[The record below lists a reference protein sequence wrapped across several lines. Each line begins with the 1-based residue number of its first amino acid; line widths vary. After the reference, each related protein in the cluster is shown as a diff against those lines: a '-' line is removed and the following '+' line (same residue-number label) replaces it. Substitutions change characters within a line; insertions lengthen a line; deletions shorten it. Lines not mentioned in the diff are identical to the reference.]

1 MELTTGG
8 ESLAGKCV
16 LVTGGSTGIGRATIH
31 LLLREGAR
39 IVTCG
44 RNEKE
49 LEDAKADFRSEV
61 HTIVADLAEGEDLKR
76 LFKEVDEKLGGLD
89 ILINNAAIAAE
100 SVATTDYDEILY
112 AVKTNLVAYM
122 ACCHFAIPR
131 LKKRGRGDIINI
143 GSMSAVDRE
152 KGSDIYTATKTGT
165 EGFSHTLRP
174 MVAEDNIRVILIEPG
189 LVGTDMTARNYPP
202 EKQREMQEKHE
213 MLMSEDI
220 AECVRFA
227 LIQPRRCDVFHM
239 RVEPHIQTE
248 E

>member
-1 MELTTGG
+1 MELTTGAQTL
-8 ESLAGKCV
+8 SGKLV
-16 LVTGGSTGIGRATIH
+16 LVTGGSTGIGRATIK
-31 LLLREGAR
+31 LLLQEGAKV
-39 IVTCG
+39 VTCG
-44 RNEKE
+44 RNEQE
-49 LEDAKADFRSEV
+49 LEDAKADFDGEV
-61 HTIVADLAEGEDLKR
+61 HTVVAGLAEGEDIER
-76 LFKEVDEKLGGLD
+76 LYSEVDEKLGGLD

-100 SVATTDYDEILY
+100 SVTDTEYDQILY
-112 AVKTNLVAYM
+112 VVKTNLVAYM
-122 ACCHFAIPR
+122 ACCHYAIPR
-131 LKKRGRGDIINI
+131 LKKRGQGDIINI

-152 KGSDIYTATKTGT
+152 EGSDIYTATKTGT

-220 AECVRFA
+220 AECVRFV
-227 LIQPRRCDVFHM
+227 LIQPRRCDIFHM